1 VIYVSQPNAED
12 AELLTSGTAA
22 GLYRF
27 LDLAAK
33 RGDLT
38 KATAVALRT
47 GARKVLEID
56 GDPQIDLRGLDRDD
70 LLSRFHRLSKAD
82 LNDKS
87 RATYEGRFRKAT
99 EIYLK
104 YLDDDPSWKPAVSK
118 SRSSIPKTA
127 TNSRPRAADV
137 VVTEAAP
144 AAVPTAPRP
153 VTGMTEFPIPLRP
166 GVQGKLILPDDLTQ
180 KEAKKVVAIV
190 TALAIEEQLAITAG
204 PSTE

>member
-1 VIYVSQPNAED
+1 MSQPNAED
-12 AELLTSGTAA
+12 AETLTSGTAA
-22 GLYRF
+22 GLYMF

-47 GARKVLEID
+47 GSRKVLDIE
-56 GDPQIDLRGLDRDD
+56 GDEQLDLRKLDQDD

-82 LNDKS
+82 LNDQS
-87 RATYEGRFRKAT
+87 RATYEGRFRKALNM
-99 EIYLK
+99 YLM
-104 YLDDDPSWKPAVSK
+104 YLDDDPSWKPAVTK
-118 SRSSIPKTA
+118 RSSTTKPSTSKTK
-127 TNSRPRAADV
+127 AALHMAETPEAQT
-137 VVTEAAP
+137 VTL
-144 AAVPTAPRP
+144 PTTPP
-153 VTGMTEFPIPLRP
+153 PTGMTEFPIPLRP

-204 PSTE
+204 PSAE